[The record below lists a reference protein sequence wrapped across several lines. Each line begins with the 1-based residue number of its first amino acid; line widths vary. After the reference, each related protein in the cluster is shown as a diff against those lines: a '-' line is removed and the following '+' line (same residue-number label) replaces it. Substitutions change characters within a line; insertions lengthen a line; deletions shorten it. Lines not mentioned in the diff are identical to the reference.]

1 MTIYICP
8 NMWYI
13 ISNNT
18 FTIKIES
25 MVKKGR
31 FLIMEKINHNEYINT
46 PYPIANTEGLY
57 RVLVPTGGA
66 LKNGFESYFD
76 YLTEK
81 GQPIPEDLL
90 NFLGNRYGKAKSN
103 TGSAETQT
111 YEYGYRIY
119 RKPEGM
125 DEKAFTKAVKS
136 ELSKPGDVIK
146 AQAPSLYAVCE
157 DIFDPTMGNFVSADE
172 NGFLLVSKIGSQLKN
187 YKTVCGNVLINGRK
201 YDESL
206 AELGLSIDSMQVIDL
221 SSTGIAYPA
230 DENGY
235 YPVDMFYRKGSDPR
249 VRGIH
254 KNWISPTG
262 EFVCQDATGEIKNI
276 TEESETINRYV
287 PSNTLYTA
295 PYVINIPNKAPV
307 LLPTASQVLDRFPI
321 LADDALRRA
330 SDQDLATLD
339 RKTEQLGYLFD
350 TKQLTESQYRK
361 GLTVINRMYDKVS
374 ECQNNMER

>member
-1 MTIYICP
+1 
-8 NMWYI
+8 
-13 ISNNT
+13 
-18 FTIKIES
+18 
-25 MVKKGR
+25 
-31 FLIMEKINHNEYINT
+31 MEKINHNEYINT

-206 AELGLSIDSMQVIDL
+206 AELGLSIDSMQIIDL